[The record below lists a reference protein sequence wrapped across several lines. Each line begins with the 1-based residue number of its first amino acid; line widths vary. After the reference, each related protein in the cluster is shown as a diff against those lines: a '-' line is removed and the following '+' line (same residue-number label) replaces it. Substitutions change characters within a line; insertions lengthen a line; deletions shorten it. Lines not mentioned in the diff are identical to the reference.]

1 MISGTITN
9 AFSFCLKKSFNSIM
23 RVLDEADFGDD
34 KIHFQVSN
42 TSTQRSTRRKYSL
55 HHRLLMPSRN
65 SSKAGKEREQYTTC
79 AMRTLHFMSAD
90 ADLSV
95 KYYAKAWLAV
105 AAVVSVL
112 AIKLCL
118 KISPFMNL
126 STE

>member
-1 MISGTITN
+1 
-9 AFSFCLKKSFNSIM
+9 M

-34 KIHFQVSN
+34 KIHFLVSN
-42 TSTQRSTRRKYSL
+42 TSTQMSTRRKHSL

-79 AMRTLHFMSAD
+79 AMRTLHFISAD

-95 KYYAKAWLAV
+95 KYYVKAWLVV

-118 KISPFMNL
+118 KISPLMNL
-126 STE
+126 STK